1 MKLRYTLG
9 FIALVF
15 AVAIMAGARTR
26 QKRPVKH
33 VPIKPTSAASGQ
45 EMYTNYC
52 AVCHGK
58 DGKGGGPAADALK
71 TPPTDLT
78 TLAKKNGGKYPAL
91 HVTSVIRGEGDLPA
105 HGSKDMP
112 VWGPLFWHLSQ
123 GHEGEVQQRVSN
135 LDHYIESLQ
144 VK

>member
-1 MKLRYTLG
+1 MKQRYTLG
-9 FIALVF
+9 FVALVF
-15 AVAIMAGARTR
+15 AVAIMAGAQDQTD
-26 QKRPVKH
+26 KTVKH
-33 VPIKPTSAASGQ
+33 VPIKPTSAASGE

-58 DGKGGGPAADALK
+58 NGKGAGPAADALK

-78 TLAKKNGGKYPAL
+78 TLAQKNGGKYPGM
-91 HVTSVIRGEGDLPA
+91 HVTSIIRGEGNLAA

-123 GHEGEVQQRVSN
+123 GHEGEVQQRIAN
-135 LDHYIESLQ
+135 LNHYIETLQ
-144 VK
+144 AK